1 MTLPRPASF
10 RPFEARQVV
19 IGGWVADQMRTDLA
33 TGFVG
38 HLDRLAPD
46 LLVDDDIFGADRLTA
61 GVIAKDLGALSDD
74 TEWTAQFLWW
84 NAETQ
89 GNWRDG
95 WLRHCMAVGNA
106 SDRDAA
112 RAWVER
118 ILATQDADGYLGIYA
133 PDLRFPERGEHGE
146 LWAQAVLFRALLGY
160 HGHTGDERVLEAVR
174 RAVERTMAGYPID
187 SSHPFGL
194 ERSFGGVTHG
204 LMFTDVLW
212 ELAGLTGDDRY
223 FAYAAWLYRSFA
235 TSPVAEGD
243 ARAEALLDDR
253 RGFEGHGVHTYE
265 HWRALTVAAVAAGVA
280 AEAGEGT
287 ADGVPMEA
295 LEAAYARKLE
305 AALTP
310 SGAPNGDEDCH
321 ARGTADDTGYE
332 HCSVQELLHGYGMRV
347 EATGDVSLGDRMES
361 LVFNVAM
368 GARDPLE
375 GGIAYLKTD
384 NSRSMTGVEGFRPS
398 SGAVPQTRYMYSPLH
413 REAAVCCPA
422 NAGRVLPTYARYAWM
437 RGEAD
442 GRPVVLA
449 MLFGATELRTEIGSV
464 PVTIAQDTVW
474 PSETVIRLTVDVARP
489 ADFMLAVRV
498 PGWASDVRVTGVAD
512 ERIAAE
518 PALLCVRGPW
528 TGRTTVEVAF
538 VAEPGVRRSP
548 GGEHLLAH
556 GPLLYALPIQG
567 RREVVREFDA
577 PGVERPF
584 RDVRVHP
591 ILATPEVRLPA
602 DVCPRPAPVPAG
614 TEAAGAR
621 HHWQRRALA
630 VDLVDADA
638 RRRTETFV
646 PMGATVLR
654 VVAFP
659 PA

>member
-1 MTLPRPASF
+1 MTSPRPASF
-10 RPFEARQVV
+10 RPFAEREVV

-61 GVIAKDLGALSDD
+61 GVTAKDLGALSDD
-74 TEWTAQFLWW
+74 TEWSAQFLWW

-95 WLRHCMAVGNA
+95 WLRHCMAVGDA
-106 SDRDAA
+106 ADRDAA

-146 LWAQAVLFRALLGY
+146 LWAQTVLLRALLGY

-174 RAVERTMAGYPID
+174 RAVERTMAGYPIEA
-187 SSHPFGL
+187 SHPFGL

-223 FAYAAWLYRSFA
+223 LAYAAWLYRSFA

-280 AEAGEGT
+280 SEAGEGT
-287 ADGVPMEA
+287 AVGLPMEA

-310 SGAPNGDEDCH
+310 SGAPNGDESCH
-321 ARGTADDTGYE
+321 PRGTADDTGYE
-332 HCSVQELLHGYGMRV
+332 HCSVLELLHGYGMRV

-375 GGIAYLKTD
+375 GGVAYLKTD

-398 SGAVPQTRYMYSPLH
+398 TGEVPQTRYMYSPVH
-413 REAAVCCPA
+413 REAAVCCVP
-422 NAGRVLPTYARYAWM
+422 NAGPDAADVRAICVDAR
-437 RGEAD
+437 RGRTAA
-442 GRPVVLA
+442 RSCWR
-449 MLFGATELRTEIGSV
+449 MLFGATELRTEIDGV
-464 PVTIAQDTVW
+464 PVTITQD
-474 PSETVIRLTVDVARP
+474 DGVARR
-489 ADFMLAVRV
+489 D
-498 PGWASDVRVTGVAD
+498 
-512 ERIAAE
+512 
-518 PALLCVRGPW
+518 
-528 TGRTTVEVAF
+528 GR
-538 VAEPGVRRSP
+538 
-548 GGEHLLAH
+548 
-556 GPLLYALPIQG
+556 
-567 RREVVREFDA
+567 
-577 PGVERPF
+577 
-584 RDVRVHP
+584 
-591 ILATPEVRLPA
+591 
-602 DVCPRPAPVPAG
+602 
-614 TEAAGAR
+614 
-621 HHWQRRALA
+621 
-630 VDLVDADA
+630 
-638 RRRTETFV
+638 
-646 PMGATVLR
+646 
-654 VVAFP
+654 P
-659 PA
+659 PHR